1 MRKLLNGLKSRKME
15 NLIDLTLLKELANG
29 DSGLLNKM
37 KSIFI
42 EETTL
47 NIRKIEDNLK
57 SENFVRINEI
67 AHSIKP
73 SLDYMAVSRMRDKVR
88 IIEKQK
94 ITDDEA
100 VTNVTDFV
108 EDLKSLVSQLS

>member
-1 MRKLLNGLKSRKME
+1 
-15 NLIDLTLLKELANG
+15 
-29 DSGLLNKM
+29 M

-42 EETTL
+42 EETAV
-47 NIRKIEDNLK
+47 NIKKIEDNLK
-57 SENFVRINEI
+57 DENFVRINEI

-73 SLDYMAVSRMRDKVR
+73 SLDYMAVSRMRDRVR

-94 ITDDEA
+94 LTDEGA
-100 VTNVTDFV
+100 VSNVADFV

>member
-1 MRKLLNGLKSRKME
+1 ME

-29 DSGLLNKM
+29 DDGLLNKM

-42 EETTL
+42 EETAV
-47 NIRKIEDNLK
+47 NIKKIEDNLK
-57 SENFVRINEI
+57 DENFVRINEI

-73 SLDYMAVSRMRDKVR
+73 SLDYMAVSRMRDSVR

-94 ITDDEA
+94 LTDEGA
-100 VTNVTDFV
+100 ASNVTDFV
-108 EDLKSLVSQLS
+108 KDLKSLVSQLS